1 MTSSYHN
8 YKISIS
14 KSMLQSLFKHINK
27 TIYGVSYGWLFELN
41 LKGINIDA
49 FVNDGFLKF
58 DLGFSHCIIYKIPK
72 NLLIS
77 CNDKKIYI
85 YGIDLNEINKIVYK
99 IKALK
104 PLDSYGHSG
113 IYLKQEL
120 LKIKTGRRK

>member
-1 MTSSYHN
+1 
-8 YKISIS
+8 
-14 KSMLQSLFKHINK
+14 MLQSLLKSINK
-27 TIYGVSYGWLFELN
+27 TTYGVSYGWLFELN

-72 NLLIS
+72 NLLVS
-77 CNDKKIYI
+77 CHDKKIYI
-85 YGIDLNEINKIVYK
+85 YGINLNEINKIVYK
-99 IKALK
+99 IKTLK

-113 IYLKQEL
+113 IYLRKEL